1 MTPAKRVS
9 DALKSARDEILAA
22 LADAQR
28 GGSPDKQPVKFGE
41 FIRQN
46 REALG
51 YSLQELAD
59 KAGCTKSH
67 LWALESGDTS
77 NPTVSMVNG
86 LARGLGVPVMAVFSA
101 ALNP

>member
-1 MTPAKRVS
+1 VTPAKRVS
-9 DALKSARDEILAA
+9 DALIKARNEILAA
-22 LADAQR
+22 LAEAQHGER
-28 GGSPDKQPVKFGE
+28 PTTRPVKFGA

-51 YSLQELAD
+51 YTLQELAE
-59 KAGCTKSH
+59 KSGCTKSH
-67 LWALESGDTS
+67 LWAIESGATS

-86 LARGLGVPVMAVFSA
+86 LARGLGIPVMSVFSA